1 MSIICPRCES
11 ENPPELLYCDFCGY
25 ELRSELETVAET
37 PAVHNEVDTELDPEP
52 IVEKAP
58 LTEAELWVELGTF
71 LNTYDAEFDTDD
83 VQDIEM
89 TKRALRGRTS
99 LDLSCR
105 ELSALPQGIG
115 FLTQLESI
123 DLSDNALSTLPNCL
137 RSLTRVHNLELW
149 ENKLQT
155 LPDWIVEFTD
165 LTVLD
170 LSDNKF

>member
-11 ENPPELLYCDFCGY
+11 ENPSSLQYCDFCGY

-37 PAVHNEVDTELDPEP
+37 PAVHNETADFELDPEP
-52 IVEKAP
+52 ITERGP

-83 VQDIEM
+83 VQDIET

-105 ELSALPQGIG
+105 ELSAWVKGLV
-115 FLTQLESI
+115 F
-123 DLSDNALSTLPNCL
+123 
-137 RSLTRVHNLELW
+137 
-149 ENKLQT
+149 
-155 LPDWIVEFTD
+155 
-165 LTVLD
+165 
-170 LSDNKF
+170 